1 MTNQLL
7 ELIERVK
14 KWPTER
20 QNDVARMLEAM
31 EASGTG
37 VYRLTDEERRLV
49 NEGLEQANRGEF
61 VSDAEMEKFWNRH
74 RV

>member
-14 KWPTER
+14 TWPAER
-20 QNDVARMLEAM
+20 QQDVARMLEAM
-31 EASGTG
+31 EASGTET
-37 VYRLTDEERRLV
+37 YRLSDEERRLV
-49 NEGLEQANRGEF
+49 DEGLASPV
-61 VSDAEMEKFWNRH
+61 VSDADMKKFWNRH

>member
-20 QNDVARMLEAM
+20 QQDVARMLEAM
-31 EASGTG
+31 EASGTE

-61 VSDAEMEKFWNRH
+61 VSDAEMDKFWNRH